1 MEALNRITVEVA
13 YLAPGIQYLRS
24 VEVNTGA
31 TLRQAVM
38 ASGVLARC
46 PEIDIDR
53 CALGVFG
60 KLRSP
65 DSPLVGGDRVE
76 IYRPLQ
82 VDPKAARRSRASRK
96 IRAGVNPG

>member
-1 MEALNRITVEVA
+1 MADLIRITVEVA
-13 YLAPGIQYLRS
+13 YLAPGVQDLRS
-24 VEVNTGA
+24 VELSLGA

-38 ASGVLARC
+38 ESGVLARC
-46 PEIDIDR
+46 PEIDTDH

-60 KLRSP
+60 RLRSP
-65 DSPLVGGDRVE
+65 DSLLADGDRVE

-82 VDPKAARRSRASRK
+82 VDPKAARRTRARRA